1 MVAISFAGI
10 SSRGKEVMIGIFL
23 LSVLFLLGVTGAPSQ
38 GNGMVVPIEYNWDPA
53 NPPLWSLRPED
64 RDAFTIDKS
73 SAFQKRENEAN
84 IAGFTPLNYTWNPRD
99 PPLWTI
105 RPEDRKKYLTSS
117 LGTHHIATQNIDDNS
132 ARDALLCLWS
142 QGMPPK
148 NKFLPF
154 KQGKMRFDTC
164 EGWNKNKYDDGGC
177 TSFCE
182 TSTKFEWAQEV
193 PFSHSECHYP
203 IKCGMTETDSVNSGW
218 TVGVGAKVQFWKALK
233 IGVTGGWHHSWGTAK
248 GKKWDVDLKEGE
260 CGYFTFVPVKKVVW
274 YVFCKLLSLKDLIVL
289 TCLCLSGGITE
300 PSSPPGWGD
309 FGFCNSYPRN
319 FQYCD
324 NQLWTI
330 KDHNNPKD
338 VQTEIPDGTI
348 IFVYTDCLTRLPLPM
363 SKQDPVYRAPGVA
376 LNHDILDSIQEGWVW
391 NTCYLWDM
399 GVKGQLSLYIH
410 GSGFK
415 DSMIGPKGYKLIERV
430 SHCVRAS
437 EGVMKDVEFAWFH
450 SGYPGDDAKRT
461 GAVWVFMADVP
472 NNIRPGC
479 LGEAIMELGGT
490 TMDNCVG
497 DKFEQ

>member
-1 MVAISFAGI
+1 MVAISFPGI
-10 SSRGKEVMIGIFL
+10 SSKGKGVMIGIFL
-23 LSVLFLLGVTGAPSQ
+23 LGMLFLLGVTGAPSQ

-64 RDAFTIDKS
+64 RDAFTMDKS
-73 SAFQKRENEAN
+73 SAVRKRGNEAK
-84 IAGFTPLNYTWNPRD
+84 IAGFTPLNYTWNPRT
-99 PPLWTI
+99 LHSGLSALKI
-105 RPEDRKKYLTSS
+105 
-117 LGTHHIATQNIDDNS
+117 

-233 IGVTGGWHHSWGTAK
+233 IGVTGGWHHSWGTTK

-274 YVFCKLLSLKDLIVL
+274 
-289 TCLCLSGGITE
+289 
-300 PSSPPGWGD
+300 
-309 FGFCNSYPRN
+309 N

-399 GVKGQLSLYIH
+399 GVKDQLSLYIH

-437 EGVMKDVEFAWFH
+437 EGVMKDVEFAWFY